1 MNGRVAEVPGRLTEI
16 GMREDGPTETDSL
29 RSLARGARDAAYAPY
44 SGFRVGACLE
54 AADGRCFEGCNVE
67 NASYAVTM
75 CAERVALGAA
85 LAAGARQFRRI
96 FLCTDADVPVAPC
109 GMCRQALAEFA
120 PELEVESESGVGSR
134 ASWTL
139 SSLLPERFALRP
151 VSGSLPGDSR

>member
-1 MNGRVAEVPGRLTEI
+1 MNGRDAEVPGRHTES

-44 SGFRVGACLE
+44 SGFRVGVCLE
-54 AADGRCFEGCNVE
+54 AADGRRFEGCNVE
-67 NASYAVTM
+67 NASFAVTM

-85 LAAGARQFRRI
+85 VAAGARQFRRI

-120 PELEVESESGVGSR
+120 PELEVESEGGSGDRVI
-134 ASWTL
+134 WIL
-139 SSLLPERFALRP
+139 SDLLPDRFILRP
-151 VSGSLPGDSR
+151 VSGSGDAR